1 MSASRKKSSSS
12 IKTET
17 NNKPTTK
24 KQDALNKEFVKIFE
38 ENGLD
43 KMAKE
48 MGSTLKAPYMSLSFM
63 ALLVIPSLKL
73 SDKGLFDGTNFKF
86 TSLEVE

>member
-48 MGSTLKAPYMSLSFM
+48 VGIVNSNGKIPVTRTTDTKTNISL
-63 ALLVIPSLKL
+63 LINIK
-73 SDKGLFDGTNFKF
+73 NYN
-86 TSLEVE
+86 